1 MPDTS
6 AIVSPAAERMFT
18 AEVNEAKELTDK
30 PFDCGGRMTRTSD
43 GGFLSQQALNAPTT
57 NHLLIGY
64 LFTGGLGQSEVSYLS
79 SVALK
84 LEHASESTGGLVK
97 LHAQSFC
104 FRRSGVEPENL

>member
-18 AEVNEAKELTDK
+18 AEVNEAKELTEK
-30 PFDCGGRMTRTSD
+30 PFDCGGWMTRTSD

-57 NHLLIGY
+57 NHLLIGH

-79 SVALK
+79 SVAL
-84 LEHASESTGGLVK
+84 
-97 LHAQSFC
+97 
-104 FRRSGVEPENL
+104 